1 MRSREILS
9 KYFDLGEVFLQK
21 WKQKINRER
30 RSIRVKHQNSEQN
43 FCKFFCFWE
52 IVFAKSY
59 HFVKKIF
66 RNYKKNF
73 CKKTPPQG
81 TKSGKSERKN
91 IETVNSRIDGLF
103 FVFIFVKTPPKGL
116 KIEILRRIHATY
128 GVSQKSLKIQLFF
141 SFDLFFFIGYRKG
154 AVRDPGRSPCAL
166 DLNSPEPSRH
176 HVTLCISMNFYLLAI
191 KPLIW
196 SGMMFC
202 VWLESMHPS
211 KTKRLAGR

>member
-1 MRSREILS
+1 M
-9 KYFDLGEVFLQK
+9 FLQK
-21 WKQKINRER
+21 KKQKIKPWFAVRRVRPKPNFFCNFLNTKLNFRFCTLGRCSSKISEQNLSEVDSKRTFTLLPLLLLCDRARFCQNILTSGRCFYKKINRER

-43 FCKFFCFWE
+43 FCKFFCFCE

-103 FVFIFVKTPPKGL
+103 FVFIFVKTPPQGPK
-116 KIEILRRIHATY
+116 
-128 GVSQKSLKIQLFF
+128 
-141 SFDLFFFIGYRKG
+141 
-154 AVRDPGRSPCAL
+154 
-166 DLNSPEPSRH
+166 
-176 HVTLCISMNFYLLAI
+176 
-191 KPLIW
+191 
-196 SGMMFC
+196 
-202 VWLESMHPS
+202 
-211 KTKRLAGR
+211 